1 MTGIIALIQSPL
13 LDKVQE
19 VSVMTNVDVD
29 GRCYLRERVTDRLCK
44 TYRSTSCYSKYR
56 IIARFL
62 DLNPIEN

>member
-1 MTGIIALIQSPL
+1 MIALLQSSS

-19 VSVMTNVDVD
+19 VIVMTNVDVD

-44 TYRSTSCYSKYR
+44 TNRYTSCYSKNR
-56 IIARFL
+56 IIPRFL